1 MTSVVELQGVSF
13 SYGAVE
19 ILHAIDLAVED
30 GEFLVVL
37 GPSGS
42 GKTTILRLIG
52 GFLAPSGGR
61 ITLDGTDIAH
71 VPINRRPFNTVF
83 QDYALF
89 PHMTAE
95 ENVGYGLTVRGV
107 RKADIS
113 KRVKETLDLVALG
126 DFGGRYPA
134 QLSGGQQQRV
144 ALARAIICEPRLI
157 LLDEPLGALD
167 AELRRQM
174 QRFLKHLQRE
184 IRTTF
189 LFITHDQEE
198 AVTMAD
204 RICVMRA
211 GRIEQI
217 GTPGEV
223 YYFPNSE
230 YVARFFGDN
239 NVVAGRMRSAR
250 WRTDGG
256 NAARP
261 VSGRT
266 ADGRAPGTAIR
277 HDGRPARG
285 DPHRAARRRLEPDAR
300 PCPRGEL
307 HRPGHADPGRSA
319 CPGGPAAA
327 DGEAREQRRWA
338 GRVGRPRNRDRLGE
352 PRHPS
357 GARLMADDAIVASRQ
372 DTGERAM
379 RAGLTAV
386 AYGAPLLFI
395 LVPLLLFLLQ
405 SFFYVE
411 NTEIVHSFTLA
422 NYVRFFSEA
431 TFIPIFFYTCL
442 LSLGAVAD
450 HGRAGLSG
458 GALAREPHGPA
469 QIRAD
474 AGLRDPAPDEL
485 HHEDLRDPQPARR
498 QRLFLNQMA
507 KIFEAHW
514 LAALAFIGT
523 RRPRVPAD
531 PI

>member
-1 MTSVVELQGVSF
+1 VGKLFVTSVVELQGVSF

-52 GFLAPSGGR
+52 GFLTPSAGR
-61 ITLDGTDIAH
+61 ITLDRNDIAR

-107 RKADIS
+107 RKPEIRM
-113 KRVKETLDLVALG
+113 RVRATLDLVSLG
-126 DFGGRYPA
+126 DLGGRYPA

-174 QRFLKHLQRE
+174 QRFLKNLQRE

-211 GRIEQI
+211 GKIEQI

-223 YYFPNSE
+223 YYFPNSD

-239 NVVAGRMRSAR
+239 NVVAGKV
-250 WRTDGG
+250 
-256 NAARP
+256 RP
-261 VSGRT
+261 GSGLPMVET
-266 ADGRAPGTAIR
+266 PFGRFQ
-277 HDGRPARG
+277 
-285 DPHRAARRRLEPDAR
+285 AARRTNGPEGGDSVMMVVRPEVIRIAPGADVPNRMRAR
-300 PCPRGEL
+300 VRDVSFIGPVTQVQL
-307 HRPGHADPGRSA
+307 DPLPVEGQLPLMVKLASSVD
-319 CPGGPAAA
+319 GPAVSIGQEVEIGW
-327 DGEAREQRRWA
+327 DS
-338 GRVGRPRNRDRLGE
+338 RDT
-352 PRHPS
+352 H
-357 GARLMADDAIVASRQ
+357 
-372 DTGERAM
+372 
-379 RAGLTAV
+379 
-386 AYGAPLLFI
+386 
-395 LVPLLLFLLQ
+395 LVP
-405 SFFYVE
+405 
-411 NTEIVHSFTLA
+411 A
-422 NYVRFFSEA
+422 
-431 TFIPIFFYTCL
+431 
-442 LSLGAVAD
+442 
-450 HGRAGLSG
+450 
-458 GALAREPHGPA
+458 
-469 QIRAD
+469 
-474 AGLRDPAPDEL
+474 
-485 HHEDLRDPQPARR
+485 
-498 QRLFLNQMA
+498 
-507 KIFEAHW
+507 
-514 LAALAFIGT
+514 
-523 RRPRVPAD
+523 
-531 PI
+531 